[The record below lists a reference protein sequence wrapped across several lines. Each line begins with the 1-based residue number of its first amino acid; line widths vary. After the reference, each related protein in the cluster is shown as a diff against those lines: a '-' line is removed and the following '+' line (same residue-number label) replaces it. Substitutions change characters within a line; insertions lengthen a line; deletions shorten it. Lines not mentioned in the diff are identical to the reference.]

1 MNRSVQS
8 TNHTNDNRTNVTIT
22 ETSTKTLFFLIFQS
36 ETCCKPTLVTRYYS
50 GKVSRNR
57 IFHRLRTSMLDT
69 LEIALLQPHGI
80 LIWIIDLHFMAK
92 WRSPSFKYRRGFDLL
107 ANLLKIQQRT
117 TERCSYFQF
126 LSSHLAIFTVSPRKF
141 RRYGDSG
148 FTMGTK
154 CIVWHQIFERQAQ
167 RTVLQKLPLWLSC
180 IQFCAWTPSFPTT
193 QGDTI

>member
-1 MNRSVQS
+1 M
-8 TNHTNDNRTNVTIT
+8 IT
-22 ETSTKTLFFLIFQS
+22 EQTLLLLKPQRKLCFFNFSIRNMLQTNFSHAILF
-36 ETCCKPTLVTRYYS
+36 TLM
-50 GKVSRNR
+50 VSRNR
-57 IFHRLRTSMLDT
+57 IIHRLQTSTLDT
-69 LEIALLQPHGI
+69 LEIAQLQPHGI
-80 LIWIIDLHFMAK
+80 WIWIIDLHFMAK